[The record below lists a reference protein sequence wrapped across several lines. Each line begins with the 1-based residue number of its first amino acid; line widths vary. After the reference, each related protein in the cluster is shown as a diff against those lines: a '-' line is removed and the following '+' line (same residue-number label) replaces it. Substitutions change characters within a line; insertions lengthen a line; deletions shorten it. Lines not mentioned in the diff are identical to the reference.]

1 MGQPKQL
8 LSLHGR
14 PMVRLVTEAVC
25 RAGLAQVVVVVGA
38 GGSTV
43 ARALEDLPVEILVN
57 DSWATGLSSSIHLGI
72 EALRPEI
79 EAVVM
84 VLADQPGLKAS
95 LIESLMDRYAST
107 GAQIVAPI
115 FEGKRGNPVLFSQ
128 ALFPE
133 LLQVQGDQGGRWLI
147 ERHRDLVERVAVADP
162 AVLMD
167 IDTPED
173 YRSASALV

>member
-1 MGQPKQL
+1 
-8 LSLHGR
+8 
-14 PMVRLVTEAVC
+14 MVRLVTEAVC
-25 RAGLAQVVVVVGA
+25 QADLGQAIVVVGA
-38 GGSTV
+38 GGSAV
-43 ARALEDLPVEILVN
+43 ATALEGLPVELVVN
-57 DSWATGLSSSIHLGI
+57 DSWATGLSSSIRLGI

-95 LIESLMDRYAST
+95 LIEGLTDRYAST
-107 GAQIVAPI
+107 GAQIVVPI
-115 FEGKRGNPVLFSQ
+115 FEGKRGNPVLFSR

-133 LLQVQGDQGGRWLI
+133 LLRIQGDQGGRRLI
-147 ERHRDLVERVAVADP
+147 ERHGTRVERVVVADP

-173 YRSASALV
+173 YRSASASI